1 MVSVPTMR
9 GAGIALL
16 TAVGGMLLSP
26 ASPLAGEPPAP
37 PQAVLETPSTNLQ
50 AGKSLELDSSKS
62 TPGTGAIVDHL
73 WDLDGNGSFETDTGP
88 KPTAD
93 LTPARSG
100 PLTVAVRVV
109 DDQGQS
115 SDAKLDLNVTDPPT
129 TAGSITD
136 LAGSSTG
143 QGQGAATVAARTTT
157 APALVPP
164 KRLRHA
170 RHPATSRTKA
180 RTAATVRA
188 ASSAGVTIKNFTFVP
203 GTSTVRVGDTITWTN
218 QDIAPH
224 TATAK
229 DHSFDTGTINKNK
242 TGSHTFTKAG
252 TFPYIC
258 TIHPNMKGTVTVLA
272 SSSSGSGGSSGG
284 SSSGSSSSGSGSGSG
299 STTPS
304 SSSSSSSSLP
314 HTGLDIAVLVFIA
327 MCLTGSGASLR
338 RALR

>member
-1 MVSVPTMR
+1 M
-9 GAGIALL
+9 A
-16 TAVGGMLLSP
+16 AVGGMLLSP
-26 ASPLAGEPPAP
+26 ASPLADEPPLP
-37 PQAVLETPSTNLQ
+37 PQALLESPSTSVQ
-50 AGKSLELDSSKS
+50 AGKSLDLDSSKS

-88 KPTAD
+88 NPTAAI
-93 LTPARSG
+93 TPASAG
-100 PLTVAVRVV
+100 PLTVQVRVV
-109 DDQGQS
+109 DDQGQT
-115 SDAKLDLNVTDPPT
+115 SDAKLDLNVTEPPA
-129 TAGSITD
+129 TAGSVTD
-136 LAGSSTG
+136 LAGTSTG
-143 QGQGAATVAARTTT
+143 QGQGAATVASRTTT

-170 RHPATSRTKA
+170 RHPATSSTKT
-180 RTAATVRA
+180 RSAATVRA

-203 GTSTVRVGDTITWTN
+203 GTSTVHVGDTITWTN

-229 DHSFDTGTINKNK
+229 DGSFDTGTINKGK
-242 TGSHTFTKAG
+242 TGSHTFSKAG

-258 TIHPNMKGTVTVLA
+258 SIHPNMKGTVTVLA
-272 SSSSGSGGSSGG
+272 SSSSGSGSSSGG
-284 SSSGSSSSGSGSGSG
+284 SSSGGTSSGTGSGSS
-299 STTPS
+299 SPSSPSSS